1 MASSNIAML
10 GLGSMNSAILTG
22 LLSSG
27 VSSSSVTAT
36 SRSAESAT
44 RRADEHGVT
53 VLSEERDGAA
63 NKQAVAEA
71 DVVFLGVKP
80 YQITDLCTEIK
91 DALKPE
97 AVVVSV
103 AAAVTLD
110 VMESALRPGQ
120 PAVRAMPN
128 TPMSVGQGVVGLAI
142 GQQTTQAQAEAVVEL
157 LSASGA
163 VHILAE
169 DQIDA
174 LTGVAGSGPAY
185 VFYLAEQMAAAGVEM
200 GLDPE
205 LAADLAAQTVYGAG
219 KMLVENPGPE
229 TAAQLRRH
237 VTSPNG
243 TTQHALE
250 AFDAADTAATLR
262 AGAKASAARA
272 AELTAQLSQGS
283 T

>member
-1 MASSNIAML
+1 
-10 GLGSMNSAILTG
+10 MNSAILTG

-53 VLSEERDGAA
+53 VLSEERDGSA

-110 VMESALRPGQ
+110 LMESALRPGQ

-229 TAAQLRRH
+229 AAAQLRRH